1 MLVLIARGV
10 KDACS
15 PSQQQAACGR
25 ARDHRDACRI
35 LATTVQLLSTR
46 ASEVA
51 ATTVT
56 GSQNRGV
63 QAIECTPSLRRS
75 MRRPMAA
82 TKRFP
87 IAYRDLCGVS
97 EQPPC
102 QPKATLSAGSS
113 VSLVSMLSRGLCKF
127 RHVSHRHPRVRCLST
142 AAVWLFRCCG
152 RSTARTKARRGGHA
166 SCIGGYLTTTM
177 TGASA

>member
-1 MLVLIARGV
+1 M
-10 KDACS
+10 
-15 PSQQQAACGR
+15 
-25 ARDHRDACRI
+25 ARDAYRMV
-35 LATTVQLLSTR
+35 ATTVHLLSTR

-51 ATTVT
+51 ATTAT
-56 GSQNRGV
+56 ASQNRGV
-63 QAIECTPSLRRS
+63 QIIECTPSLRRS

-87 IAYRDLCGVS
+87 IAYRNLCGVS

-127 RHVSHRHPRVRCLST
+127 RHVSHHHPRVRCLST
-142 AAVWLFRCCG
+142 TAVWLFRCCG
-152 RSTARTKARRGGHA
+152 RSFARTKARRGGHPP
-166 SCIGGYLTTTM
+166 CIGGHITTTM

>member
-1 MLVLIARGV
+1 M
-10 KDACS
+10 
-15 PSQQQAACGR
+15 
-25 ARDHRDACRI
+25 ARDAYRMV
-35 LATTVQLLSTR
+35 ATTVHLLSTR

-63 QAIECTPSLRRS
+63 QIIESTPFLRRS
-75 MRRPMAA
+75 RRRPMAT
-82 TKRFP
+82 TKGSP
-87 IAYRDLCGVS
+87 TAYRNLCGVS

-113 VSLVSMLSRGLCKF
+113 GSMLSRGLCKF
-127 RHVSHRHPRVRCLST
+127 RHVSHHPRVRCLST
-142 AAVWLFRCCG
+142 VAEWLLRCCG
-152 RSTARTKARRGGHA
+152 RSSTRTKAPRGGHT
-166 SCIGGYLTTTM
+166 SCIGGHLTTTM

>member
-1 MLVLIARGV
+1 VLIARGV

-15 PSQQQAACGR
+15 PSQQQAACER
-25 ARDHRDACRI
+25 ARDHKDACRTV
-35 LATTVQLLSTR
+35 ATTVQLLSTR

-51 ATTVT
+51 ATTAT
-56 GSQNRGV
+56 ASQNRGV
-63 QAIECTPSLRRS
+63 QIIECTPSLRRS

-113 VSLVSMLSRGLCKF
+113 VSMLSRGLCKF
-127 RHVSHRHPRVRCLST
+127 RHVSHHPRVRCLST

-152 RSTARTKARRGGHA
+152 RLSTRTKARRGGHT
-166 SCIGGYLTTTM
+166 SCIGGPSYDYDDRGECLTVRV
-177 TGASA
+177 